1 MSLVVFEDVSLH
13 LGGKKIVEHLGLRI
27 ADADRVGLI
36 GPNGS
41 GKTSL
46 LRMLASH
53 TPPDG
58 GVIRIRK
65 GARVGYLPQDVHLE
79 GGRTLR
85 TFVRDSVPGRATLE
99 TDLVE
104 AEATLTA
111 LAALASSTNASRPAG
126 RRAASQASE
135 GSREG
140 APAGFTP
147 DGGGAGDSPSE
158 RTDDGA
164 PEYEDRMMEAA
175 GRVGELHERMAHFDA
190 YFGEHE
196 ALRIL
201 AGLGFKDA
209 DLERD
214 LSELSGGWKMRA
226 VLGSLL
232 FQRPDLLLL
241 DEPTNHLDM
250 PSVAWLS
257 AFLQR
262 YDRAIVLI
270 SHDREFLNEQVSRIV
285 SYEPEGVR
293 QYVGNYEQY
302 KRQREEERVLLE
314 NRSKNLQREK
324 DDMERFIKRFRSK
337 ASKAKQVQSR
347 VKKLDK
353 MDDVELF
360 ADREQIRFRFPPVE
374 RAGKN
379 VLEVK
384 GLQKRYGTHDVL
396 KGVDLMVP
404 RGERIALLGVNG
416 AGKTTLL
423 RILAG
428 EIEASGGEYQYGAN
442 TKVAYYA
449 QHHAEVLRKEWDVY
463 TTVKSEA
470 LDSSHQQVRAA
481 LGALLFGD
489 TEIEKKVGVLS
500 GGERAR
506 VALACMLVRPG
517 NVLLMDEPTNHL
529 DIDSSERLADA
540 LASFEGTLLF
550 VSHNRAF
557 IRRLATSLWFV
568 EDGKV
573 VVYPGT
579 LDDYLAKVQRGEGDL
594 ATAVSTDA
602 GGKNLAPG
610 SSTGQSK
617 RADGS
622 PTKDAKDTKN
632 GANASS
638 TTNASSTASTAAPSV
653 TPPST
658 PTEDRARR
666 REDSDRRK
674 ELQKKQRPLQRR
686 SEELE
691 KTVARLEKEQAE
703 REAQM
708 SDPATY
714 GDPKKQS
721 ELTQA
726 YARAKVE
733 LEVAMDTWAEIQE
746 QLEQLEAGV

>member
-13 LGGKKIVEHLGLRI
+13 LGGKKIVEGLGLRI
-27 ADADRVGLI
+27 ADGDRIGLI

-41 GKTSL
+41 GKTTL
-46 LRMLASH
+46 LRLLAGQ
-53 TPPDG
+53 TTPDG
-58 GVIRIRK
+58 GSILVRK
-65 GARVGYLPQDVHLE
+65 GARIGYLPQDVNLE

-85 TFVRDSVPGRATLE
+85 TFVRESVPGRAALE
-99 TDLVE
+99 ADLAE
-104 AEATLTA
+104 AEATLNE
-111 LAALASSTNASRPAG
+111 LADAHD
-126 RRAASQASE
+126 Q
-135 GSREG
+135 
-140 APAGFTP
+140 P
-147 DGGGAGDSPSE
+147 DFEE
-158 RTDDGA
+158 RMTD
-164 PEYEDRMMEAA
+164 AA
-175 GRVGELHERMAHFDA
+175 GRVADLHERMSHFDA

-201 AGLGFKDA
+201 AGLGFRDA

-214 LSELSGGWKMRA
+214 LSEFSGGWKMRA

-257 AFLQR
+257 GFLQR
-262 YDRAIVLI
+262 YDRAFVLI
-270 SHDREFLNEQVSRIV
+270 SHDREFLNEQVARIV
-285 SYEPEGVR
+285 SFEVEGVR
-293 QYVGNYEQY
+293 QYVGDYEAY
-302 KRQREEERVLLE
+302 RRQREEERVLLE
-314 NRSKNLQREK
+314 NRAKNLSREK
-324 DDMERFIKRFRSK
+324 EQMERFVKRFRAK
-337 ASKAKQVQSR
+337 ATKAKQVQSR
-347 VKKLDK
+347 VKKLEK

-360 ADREQIRFRFPPVE
+360 QDREQIRFRFPPVE

-379 VLEVK
+379 VIEVH
-384 GLQKRYGTHDVL
+384 GLKKSYGAHEVL
-396 KGVDLMVP
+396 KGVDLLVQ

-428 EIEASGGEYQYGAN
+428 EIEPSGGEYRFGAN
-442 TKVAYYA
+442 TRVAYYA

-463 TTVKSEA
+463 TTVKSASEDA
-470 LDSSHQQVRAA
+470 THQQVRAA

-489 TEIEKKVGVLS
+489 LEIEKKVGVLS

-529 DIDSSERLADA
+529 DIESSDRLADA
-540 LASFEGTLLF
+540 LDGFDGTLLF

-594 ATAVSTDA
+594 ANAVDETAAAS
-602 GGKNLAPG
+602 KNLAPG
-610 SSTGQSK
+610 NTAGAAKSQTAQEPPRDDK
-617 RADGS
+617 AARRAEAD
-622 PTKDAKDTKN
+622 
-632 GANASS
+632 
-638 TTNASSTASTAAPSV
+638 
-653 TPPST
+653 
-658 PTEDRARR
+658 RR
-666 REDSDRRK
+666 REQ
-674 ELQKKQRPLQRR
+674 QKKLRPLQRR

-691 KTVARLEKEQAE
+691 KTIARLEREQAE

-708 SDPATY
+708 ADPGTY
-714 GDPKKQS
+714 GDPDKQR
-721 ELTQA
+721 ELTAA

-733 LEVAMDTWAEIQE
+733 LEVAMDTWAEVQE
-746 QLEQLEAGV
+746 ELEALTT

>member
-27 ADADRVGLI
+27 ADGDRIGLI

-46 LRMLASH
+46 LRLLAGH
-53 TPPDG
+53 TQPDG
-58 GVIRIRK
+58 GVIRARK
-65 GARVGYLPQDVHLE
+65 GARIGYLPQDVHLD

-85 TFVRDSVPGRATLE
+85 TFVRESVPGRAALE
-99 TDLVE
+99 ADMLE
-104 AEATLTA
+104 AEATLNA
-111 LAALASSTNASRPAG
+111 LAALETTHASRPAG
-126 RRAASQASE
+126 RRAASEASE

-140 APAGFTP
+140 APTGFTP
-147 DGGGAGDSPSE
+147 GGGGAGDSPSDG
-158 RTDDGA
+158 TDDGQ

-201 AGLGFKDA
+201 AGLGFKDS

-314 NRSKNLQREK
+314 NRAKNLQREK
-324 DDMERFIKRFRSK
+324 DDMERFVKRFRAK

-347 VKKLDK
+347 VKKLEK

-360 ADREQIRFRFPPVE
+360 QDREQIRFRFPPVE

-384 GLQKRYGTHDVL
+384 GLQKRYGTHEVL

-470 LDSSHQQVRAA
+470 VDASHQQVRAA

-489 TEIEKKVGVLS
+489 QEIEKKIGVLS

-529 DIDSSERLADA
+529 DLDSSERLADA

-550 VSHNRAF
+550 VSHNRSF

-610 SSTGQSK
+610 SSSGQSK
-617 RADGS
+617 KE
-622 PTKDAKDTKN
+622 PDASKN
-632 GANASS
+632 GAAKNDAANGTKEPAAAKPTS
-638 TTNASSTASTAAPSV
+638 TV
-653 TPPST
+653 D
-658 PTEDRARR
+658 DRARR
-666 REDSDRRK
+666 REDADRRK
-674 ELQKKQRPLQRR
+674 ELQKKLRPLQRR

-733 LEVAMDTWAEIQE
+733 LEVAMDTWSEIQE
-746 QLEQLEAGV
+746 ELERLEAEG

>member
-27 ADADRVGLI
+27 ADGDRIGLI

-46 LRMLASH
+46 LRLLAGH
-53 TPPDG
+53 TQPDG
-58 GVIRIRK
+58 GVIRARK
-65 GARVGYLPQDVHLE
+65 GARIGYLPQDVHLE

-85 TFVRDSVPGRATLE
+85 TFVRESVPGRAALE
-99 TDLVE
+99 ADLLE
-104 AEATLTA
+104 AESN
-111 LAALASSTNASRPAG
+111 LAALG
-126 RRAASQASE
+126 
-135 GSREG
+135 
-140 APAGFTP
+140 
-147 DGGGAGDSPSE
+147 
-158 RTDDGA
+158 TDDGQ

-201 AGLGFKDA
+201 AGLGFKDS

-314 NRSKNLQREK
+314 NRAKNLQREK
-324 DDMERFIKRFRSK
+324 DDMERFVKRFRAK

-347 VKKLDK
+347 VKKLEK

-360 ADREQIRFRFPPVE
+360 QDREQIRFRFPPVE

-384 GLQKRYGTHDVL
+384 GLQKRYGDHAVL

-470 LDSSHQQVRAA
+470 VDASHQQVRAA

-489 TEIEKKVGVLS
+489 QEIEKKIGVLS

-529 DIDSSERLADA
+529 DLDSSERLADA

-550 VSHNRAF
+550 VSHNRSF

-610 SSTGQSK
+610 SSSGQSK
-617 RADGS
+617 KEPDVSKDGV
-622 PTKDAKDTKN
+622 AKN
-632 GANASS
+632 GAAKNG
-638 TTNASSTASTAAPSV
+638 AANGAGSKEPV
-653 TPPST
+653 AQT
-658 PTEDRARR
+658 PTSAVDDRARR
-666 REDSDRRK
+666 REDADRRK
-674 ELQKKQRPLQRR
+674 ELQKKLRPLQRR

-733 LEVAMDTWAEIQE
+733 LEVAMDTWSEIQE
-746 QLEQLEAGV
+746 ELERLEAEG